1 MSEPKFQSPD
11 ENCAYAVGKAAGEFL
26 RLKRSLD
33 SLDSSYGSAASLL
46 TYSRYD
52 KRVLDS
58 IVIRIGKS
66 IGILLTK
73 GNKKNEV
80 EKARSEI
87 AKSIKDCEITDAGR
101 DYAYF
106 FHRGALANIWGAS

>member
-1 MSEPKFQSPD
+1 MSSASSQTTQNGD
-11 ENCAYAVGKAAGEFL
+11 ESYAYAIGEAAGKFL

-33 SLDSSYGSAASLL
+33 SSYGSAAGLL

-58 IVIRIGKS
+58 IVPRINKS
-66 IGILLTK
+66 IAILLSK
-73 GNKKNEV
+73 GHKKEEV
-80 EKARSEI
+80 ETAH
-87 AKSIKDCEITDAGR
+87 KSIATTLKDGEIRDGGR

-106 FHRGALANIWGAS
+106 FHRGALSQMGGGA

>member
-1 MSEPKFQSPD
+1 MSEPEFQSPD
-11 ENCAYAVGKAAGEFL
+11 ENCAYAIGKAAGEFL

-33 SLDSSYGSAASLL
+33 SSYGSAAGLL
-46 TYSRYD
+46 TYTRYN

-58 IVIRIGKS
+58 IVTRIS
-66 IGILLTK
+66 TALGILLAK
-73 GNKKNEV
+73 GHKKEEV
-80 EKARSEI
+80 EKAQRAI

-106 FHRGALANIWGAS
+106 FHRGALANIGGAA

>member
-1 MSEPKFQSPD
+1 MSEPEFQSPD

-33 SLDSSYGSAASLL
+33 SSYGSAAGLL
-46 TYSRYD
+46 TYTRYN

-58 IVIRIGKS
+58 IVTRIS
-66 IGILLTK
+66 TSLGILLAK
-73 GNKKNEV
+73 GHKKDEV
-80 EKARSEI
+80 ERAQSKI

-106 FHRGALANIWGAS
+106 FHRGALANIGGTA

>member
-1 MSEPKFQSPD
+1 MSEPKFQSDD
-11 ENCAYAVGKAAGEFL
+11 ENCAYAVGMAAGEFL

-33 SLDSSYGSAASLL
+33 SSYGSAAGLL
-46 TYSRYD
+46 TYTRYN

-58 IVIRIGKS
+58 IVTRIS
-66 IGILLTK
+66 TSLGILLAK
-73 GNKKNEV
+73 GHKRDEV
-80 EKARSEI
+80 EDAQGKI

-106 FHRGALANIWGAS
+106 FHRGALANIGGAA

>member
-11 ENCAYAVGKAAGEFL
+11 EDCAYAVGKAAGEFL

-33 SLDSSYGSAASLL
+33 SSYGSAAGLL

-73 GNKKNEV
+73 GNIKDEV
-80 EKARSEI
+80 EKAQSEI

-106 FHRGALANIWGAS
+106 FHRGALANIGGAA

>member
-11 ENCAYAVGKAAGEFL
+11 EDCAYAVGKAAGEFL

-33 SLDSSYGSAASLL
+33 SSYGSAAGLL

-73 GNKKNEV
+73 GNKKDEV
-80 EKARSEI
+80 EKAQSEI

-106 FHRGALANIWGAS
+106 FHRGALANIGGAA